1 MCSDK
6 YDPDHAAPVGYVHLQ
21 EYLEKLI
28 TEKFETYQVRLEGMD
43 KAIVVAREQ
52 MAKEVNSTRIQLE
65 KEVALARVQN
75 EKEVALASGLMETR
89 MNGFPDQFVRKG
101 DSDVAL
107 TEIKFQVS
115 MLSTITNKI
124 DLSTLMPRSE
134 YNIQHQQLSEKIGEA
149 QVDIAEKTEL
159 ASKTIEEKTSTIKD
173 NSDLKFSAMERRV
186 QEVENLRSNI
196 NGRLWALGVG
206 GTVLIFVLEFLIK
219 YVWKVG

>member
-75 EKEVALASGLMETR
+75 EKEYRGRFLQLLNS
-89 MNGFPDQFVRKG
+89 F
-101 DSDVAL
+101 S
-107 TEIKFQVS
+107 KF
-115 MLSTITNKI
+115 
-124 DLSTLMPRSE
+124 
-134 YNIQHQQLSEKIGEA
+134 
-149 QVDIAEKTEL
+149 
-159 ASKTIEEKTSTIKD
+159 ASKADHMS
-173 NSDLKFSAMERRV
+173 S
-186 QEVENLRSNI
+186 
-196 NGRLWALGVG
+196 
-206 GTVLIFVLEFLIK
+206 
-219 YVWKVG
+219 